1 MNTFVIDNRN
11 PLHPANF
18 AVLSTDSIVL
28 LAALMRQWHNDHA
41 AGWDASAGWMPMP
54 DIAGLD
60 PVLAMQNLC
69 AYGYAERTPGADD
82 LRFRITAE
90 GRAALIGDLIRM
102 HGELAISRHLAERN
116 RTDSRNLLAEIDRLK
131 SVIASKDSDL
141 KEANDYAAE
150 LESTNARQTD
160 ELQDA
165 RTALS
170 AFRSAYDREHQRAGE
185 LAQEAGLAKSR
196 VADLESALK
205 DRKQVTASIKA
216 DYDRADQRAR
226 EAAQEAR
233 FAKSR
238 VIDLEAALEAAT
250 RGTTPPRRE
259 LHHLQTW
266 LRESDTAIAQSLLS
280 ALRTDLPISAGHV
293 IDTIQQWIDVQADTD
308 FDAEV
313 AAEVER

>member
-28 LAALMRQWHNDHA
+28 LAALMRQWHNDYA
-41 AGWDASAGWMPMP
+41 AGQMDASAGWMPMP

-69 AYGYAERTPGADD
+69 AYGYAEQTPGADD

-102 HGELAISRHLAERN
+102 HGELAISRHLAERS

-150 LESTNARQTD
+150 LEGINARQTD
-160 ELQDA
+160 ELENA

-185 LAQEAGLAKSR
+185 LAQEARLAKSR
-196 VADLESALK
+196 VADLE
-205 DRKQVTASIKA
+205 
-216 DYDRADQRAR
+216 
-226 EAAQEAR
+226 
-233 FAKSR
+233 
-238 VIDLEAALEAAT
+238 AALAAAT
-250 RGTTPPRRE
+250 TKTGAP
-259 LHHLQTW
+259 
-266 LRESDTAIAQSLLS
+266 
-280 ALRTDLPISAGHV
+280 G
-293 IDTIQQWIDVQADTD
+293 
-308 FDAEV
+308 
-313 AAEVER
+313 AAVEVEG